1 MKTKKQLIRLTE
13 ADLHKVIKES
23 VKKVITEMADNG
35 STERLQSVFDAFI
48 KAGVK
53 DVTNERDSKM
63 NADGSVEL
71 NNIKPYL
78 SVSGYEKLIRDG
90 FIYNWFIEIDN
101 RLFCS
106 RHNFDDLSIAER
118 NCNKYLKLLN
128 GIDFDAYI
136 ESFYKEEEDGKYY
149 SDTMLVCEIDEEDGT
164 WFWMD

>member
-1 MKTKKQLIRLTE
+1 MKKTIILKESELRQ
-13 ADLHKVIKES
+13 VIKES
-23 VKKVITEMADNG
+23 VKKVITEITDNG
-35 STERLQSVFDAFI
+35 STERLQSVFDTFM

-78 SVSGYEKLIRDG
+78 SASGYEKLIRDG

-106 RHNFDDLSIAER
+106 RHNFDDLSCAER

-136 ESFYKEEEDGKYY
+136 ESFYREEEDGKYY
-149 SDTMLVCEIDEEDGT
+149 SDTMLVCELDEDGT

>member
-1 MKTKKQLIRLTE
+1 MKKTIILKESELRQ
-13 ADLHKVIKES
+13 VIKEY
-23 VKKVITEMADNG
+23 VKKVITEITDNG
-35 STERLQSVFDAFI
+35 STERLQSVFDTFM

-136 ESFYKEEEDGKYY
+136 ESFYREEEDGKYY
-149 SDTMLVCEIDEEDGT
+149 SDTMLVCELDEDGT